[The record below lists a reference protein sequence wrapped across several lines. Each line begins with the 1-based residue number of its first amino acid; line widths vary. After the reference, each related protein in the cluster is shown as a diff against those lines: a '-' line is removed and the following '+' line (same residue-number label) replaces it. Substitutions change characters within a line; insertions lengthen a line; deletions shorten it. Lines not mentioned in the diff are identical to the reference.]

1 MTDSAR
7 TPRRVTPKGW
17 TTLALAG
24 AAIGLAAGGPSAAAG
39 GAQGIAG
46 GPETLWLAQ
55 AAAGTE
61 GGEAGEAGAALAGDE
76 TVDLLYDLG
85 VLEGAL
91 RAGVALY
98 RAGKADPAAPHL
110 KRPGDDSYDE
120 LSFHLAD
127 AGAEGFPDELTALAD
142 AAQAGRPVAEV
153 EAAFA
158 AVLAKIDAARVKAG
172 ASEAEEAQAIVAI
185 LRKAAEDY
193 AESVKDGSLAGPG
206 EYQEAWGLAE
216 VARGLAARM
225 AAEEDTAERAFGE
238 KTLAALDA
246 VRAALPEVAPQAAP
260 AGDASALFAAAA
272 TAELA
277 AYRLK

>member
-1 MTDSAR
+1 M
-7 TPRRVTPKGW
+7 TPRGW
-17 TTLALAG
+17 TALSLAG
-24 AAIGLAAGGPSAAAG
+24 AAIGLAVGGPATAAG
-39 GAQGIAG
+39 LGNSPGGSVG

-55 AAAGTE
+55 AATE
-61 GGEAGEAGAALAGDE
+61 GGEAGEAGEAGAAMGGDE

-98 RAGKADPAAPHL
+98 RAGRAEAAAPHL
-110 KRPGDDSYDE
+110 KRPEDDSYDE
-120 LSFHLAD
+120 LTYHLAD
-127 AGAEGFPDELTALAD
+127 AGAEGFPAELTALAD
-142 AAQAGRPVAEV
+142 TARADKPVAEV

-158 AVLAKIDAARVKAG
+158 AVLAKIDAARGKAG
-172 ASEAEEAQAIVAI
+172 ASEAAEAAAIVAI
-185 LRKAAEDY
+185 LRKAADDH
-193 AESVKDGSLAGPG
+193 AEGVRDGRLAEPG

-216 VARGLAARM
+216 VARRLAGKM
-225 AAEEDTAERAFGE
+225 AAEDDAAEKAFGE

-246 VRAALPEVAPQAAP
+246 ARPALPDVAPEAAP
-260 AGDASALFAAAA
+260 PGDASALFAAAA

>member
-1 MTDSAR
+1 MTDSASK
-7 TPRRVTPKGW
+7 PRRVTPRGW
-17 TTLALAG
+17 TTLGLAG
-24 AAIGLAAGGPSAAAG
+24 AAVGLAVGGPAMAAG
-39 GAQGIAG
+39 FGTIPG

-193 AESVKDGSLAGPG
+193 AEGVKDGSLAEPG

-225 AAEEDTAERAFGE
+225 AAETSLGVSPNARMRAGSPRSEWWSPCRFTGRE
-238 KTLAALDA
+238 PVLNRRLA
-246 VRAALPEVAPQAAP
+246 PNAPS
-260 AGDASALFAAAA
+260 SA
-272 TAELA
+272 
-277 AYRLK
+277 R

>member
-1 MTDSAR
+1 MTDSASK
-7 TPRRVTPKGW
+7 PRRVTPRGW
-17 TTLALAG
+17 TTLGLAG
-24 AAIGLAAGGPSAAAG
+24 AAVGLAVGGPAMAAG
-39 GAQGIAG
+39 FGTIPG

-55 AAAGTE
+55 AATE
-61 GGEAGEAGAALAGDE
+61 GGEAGEAGAALGGDE

-85 VLEGAL
+85 VLEGSL
-91 RAGVALY
+91 RAGVALFGAG
-98 RAGKADPAAPHL
+98 RAEAAAPHL
-110 KRPGDDSYDE
+110 KRPEDDSYDE

-127 AGAEGFPDELTALAD
+127 AGAEGFPAELTALAD

-158 AVLAKIDAARVKAG
+158 AVMAKIDAARGKAG
-172 ASEAEEAQAIVAI
+172 ASEQAEAQAIVAI
-185 LRKAAEDY
+185 LRKAAEDH
-193 AESVKDGSLAGPG
+193 AEGVKDGQIAEPG

-216 VARGLAARM
+216 VARRLAGKM
-225 AAEEDTAERAFGE
+225 AAEDDAAEKAFGE

-246 VRAALPEVAPQAAP
+246 ARPALPDVAPEAAP
-260 AGDASALFAAAA
+260 PGDASALFAAAA